1 GAARAAP
8 LPRPPYLAMRELS
21 RRGLLGP
28 EEGWSLAPVGAWLM
42 IEARHLTDPVA
53 LLDALAVRL
62 NGAGARIERLGFT
75 IRTIHPQL
83 LAWGC
88 YWSRREGSR
97 MFAGRH
103 GTQNSDAYIGSPV
116 QYVYEQQKPYRRR
129 LDALDE
135 QRDPAL
141 LHELRADGM
150 TDYYA
155 LPFWLGTGEINFMT
169 TATAAPEGFSDDDLD
184 RFEALANL
192 LAPLLEAIHVRRMT
206 LGLLDAFVGPR
217 ISGRILGG
225 QVKRGDGDRIEA
237 AFWYSDLRGFTGLSE
252 SLPAD
257 QLLRLLN
264 EYFENCAAAASARG
278 GEILQFIGDAI
289 LIVFE
294 IKQSAD
300 EARVCDDAYEAAIDA
315 FSAMAVANHRRRH
328 AGVPEIEFGL
338 GLHVGIVTHANVG
351 APDRLAFNVVGPAV
365 NRTAR
370 IQALTKDTGE
380 HLLMSEEFAKR
391 LNRPLRRI
399 GQFDLRGV
407 AGAHEVYAPEKGL

>member
-1 GAARAAP
+1 
-8 LPRPPYLAMRELS
+8 M
-21 RRGLLGP
+21 LGP
-28 EEGWSLAPVGAWLM
+28 EEGWSLAAVGAWLM
-42 IEARHLTDPVA
+42 IEGRHITDPVA
-53 LLDALAVRL
+53 LLDALAGRL
-62 NGAGARIERLGFT
+62 NASGARIERLGFT

-97 MFAGRH
+97 IFAGRH

-116 QYVYEQQKPYRRR
+116 QYVYEHQKPYHRR

-155 LPFWLGTGEINFMT
+155 LPLWLGSGEINFIT

-192 LAPLLEAIHVRRMT
+192 LAPLVEVLHARRMT
-206 LGLLDAFVGPR
+206 LGLLDAFIGPR
-217 ISGRILGG
+217 ISGRILQG

-237 AFWYSDLRGFTGLSE
+237 AFWYSDLRGFTALSE
-252 SLPAD
+252 ALPAAD
-257 QLLRLLN
+257 LLHLLN
-264 EYFENCAAAASARG
+264 DYFENCAAAAAAQG

-294 IKQSAD
+294 IKRPED
-300 EARVCDDAYEAAIDA
+300 ETAVCNAALDAAIDA
-315 FSAMAVANHRRRH
+315 FASIAVVNHRRRR
-328 AGVPEIEFGL
+328 AGLPEIEFGL
-338 GLHVGIVTHANVG
+338 GLHLGTVTHANVG
-351 APDRLAFNVVGPAV
+351 SPNRLAFNVVGPAV
-365 NRTAR
+365 NKTAR
-370 IQALTKDTGE
+370 IQSLTKEAGVP
-380 HLLMSEEFAKR
+380 LLLSEEFAAHIQ
-391 LNRPLRRI
+391 RPLRSLGRR
-399 GQFDLRGV
+399 DLRGV
-407 AGAHEVYAPEKGL
+407 AGAHEVFTLVEGP